1 MDLPTFILTVVMF
14 LVFAGVFGGVGIWVA
29 VSNKRKKERCT
40 VRVDATVIENK
51 PRRPRSR
58 SGHRSRTTYS
68 PVFEYVYNGITHTAE
83 TNYSS
88 NPPTFHVGD
97 MTDVY
102 IDPESPNTIYVPKM
116 KEARILSI
124 AFIGG
129 GVLMLLVLAMTTV
142 SYLKG
147 DL

>member
-1 MDLPTFILTVVMF
+1 
-14 LVFAGVFGGVGIWVA
+14 
-29 VSNKRKKERCT
+29 
-40 VRVDATVIENK
+40 
-51 PRRPRSR
+51 
-58 SGHRSRTTYS
+58 
-68 PVFEYVYNGITHTAE
+68 
-83 TNYSS
+83 
-88 NPPTFHVGD
+88 

-116 KEARILSI
+116 KEARILSF